1 MEILITYL
9 IICPLVFAAGLVD
22 AIAGGGGLISLP
34 AYMIAGVPV
43 HTAIATNKLS
53 AGMGTTIATY
63 RFAKN
68 GYINWKQAL
77 PCVVFALVGS
87 YLGAKITLLLSADV
101 FRVVMVIIL
110 PLTAFYVMGKKSL
123 QEDKTP
129 YTYGKTLFLC
139 AIISFCI
146 GVYDGFYG
154 PGTGTFLIL
163 LLTALAHIALT
174 EAAGTTKVINLSTNI
189 SALTVFLANGVIDLQ
204 LGIIAGCFSIAG
216 NYIGVKL
223 FSEKGVKFVKP
234 FMIGVLV
241 IFFGKTIWEMIA

>member
-1 MEILITYL
+1 MESLLVYL
-9 IICPLVFAAGLVD
+9 MICPLVFAAGVVD

-43 HTAIATNKLS
+43 HTAIATNKMS
-53 AGMGTTIATY
+53 AVMGTTIATY

-77 PCVVFALVGS
+77 PCVAFALVGS
-87 YLGAKITLLLSADV
+87 YLGAKMTLLLSADV

-123 QEDKTP
+123 TADKAP
-129 YTYGKTLFLC
+129 FAYGKTLFLC

-163 LLTALAHIALT
+163 LFTALAHIALT

-189 SALTVFLANGVIDLQ
+189 SALMVFLANGVVDLQ
-204 LGIIAGCFSIAG
+204 LGIVAGCFSIMG

-223 FSEKGVKFVKP
+223 FAKKGVKFVKP
-234 FMIGVLV
+234 FMMGVLV
-241 IFFGKTIWEMIA
+241 IFLAKTIWEMIA

>member
-1 MEILITYL
+1 MESLMMYL
-9 IICPLVFAAGLVD
+9 MICPLVFAAGVVD

-43 HTAIATNKLS
+43 HAAIATNKMS
-53 AGMGTTIATY
+53 AAMGTTIATY

-77 PCVVFALVGS
+77 PCVLFALAGS

-101 FRVVMVIIL
+101 FRVVMLIIL

-123 QEDKTP
+123 TAEKQP
-129 YTYGKTLFLC
+129 FSYGKTLFLC
-139 AIISFCI
+139 ATISFCI

-163 LLTALAHIALT
+163 LLTALAHIALQ

-189 SALTVFLANGVIDLQ
+189 SALTVFLANGMVDLKM
-204 LGIIAGCFSIAG
+204 GIIAGCFSIAG

-223 FSEKGVKFVKP
+223 FAEKGVKFVKP
-234 FMIGVLV
+234 FMIAVLV
-241 IFFGKTIWEMIA
+241 IFLVKTILEMMV

>member
-1 MEILITYL
+1 METFMMYV
-9 IICPLVFAAGLVD
+9 IICPLVFAAGIVD

-43 HTAIATNKLS
+43 HTAIATNKMS
-53 AGMGTTIATY
+53 AAMGTTIATY

-101 FRVVMVIIL
+101 FRVVMVVIL

-123 QEDKTP
+123 REDKSP

-189 SALTVFLANGVIDLQ
+189 SALTVFLANGVVDLP

-216 NYIGVKL
+216 NDIGVKL

-234 FMIGVLV
+234 FMIAVLV